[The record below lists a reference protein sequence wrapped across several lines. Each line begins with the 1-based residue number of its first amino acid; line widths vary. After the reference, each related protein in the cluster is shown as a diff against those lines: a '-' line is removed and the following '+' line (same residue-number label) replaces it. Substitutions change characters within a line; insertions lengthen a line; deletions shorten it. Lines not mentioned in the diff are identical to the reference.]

1 MPSQLRTVYIHYD
14 VKANTKARKKLKE
27 EQLIEMIKNG
37 EQVFPYN
44 FLDISAKAIDKTSF
58 FSCKPI
64 NSTGLSQV
72 EIQRGVIRTN
82 CIDSLDRTNFA
93 QTMIGFKVLLR
104 QLNKLGV
111 TYGVPPTNLKSTL
124 FNTIVNMYNTL
135 GDVISMQYG
144 GSIAHHSQ
152 LQKN

>member
-44 FLDISAKAIDKTSF
+44 FLDISAKAIDKTGF

-64 NSTGLSQV
+64 NSTGLCQV
-72 EIQRGVIRTN
+72 EIQRGVVRTN

-93 QTMIGFKVLLR
+93 QTMVGFKVLLR
-104 QLNKLGV
+104 QLSKLGV
-111 TYGVPPTNLKSTL
+111 THGVPPTNLKSTL
-124 FNTIVNMYNTL
+124 FNTMVNMYNTM

-144 GSIAHHSQ
+144 GSIAHHS
-152 LQKN
+152 

>member
-1 MPSQLRTVYIHYD
+1 
-14 VKANTKARKKLKE
+14 
-27 EQLIEMIKNG
+27 MIKNG

-124 FNTIVNMYNTL
+124 FNTIVNMYNTM